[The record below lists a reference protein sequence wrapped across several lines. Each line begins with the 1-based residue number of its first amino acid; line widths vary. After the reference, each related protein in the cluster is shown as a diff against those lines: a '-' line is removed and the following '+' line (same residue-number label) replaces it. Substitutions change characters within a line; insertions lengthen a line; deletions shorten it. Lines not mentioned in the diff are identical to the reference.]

1 MMMEFMQASGA
12 TLFNLSLLTADMWA
26 VVIRV
31 FVYHQKVFFMNAQMR
46 LLITHFLFRWL

>member
-1 MMMEFMQASGA
+1 MVEFMQASGA

-31 FVYHQKVFFMNAQMR
+31 FLYHQKVISPNPQVE
-46 LLITHFLFRWL
+46 II